1 MLDQFVQYLINFDL
15 FYFYFFNI
23 QLRNSLLDFLMPIIT
38 YGGAQITW
46 LIFCGLLYLW
56 GDQKA
61 KRTAFVILVALVIGY
76 FFSEAIKLLIA
87 RPRPGDILNIGFFM
101 EETGYSFPSG
111 HSIAS
116 FSAFSIL
123 GIKYGYI
130 YIFIFLALM
139 VAISRIYLGVHYPSD
154 VLVGSALGIIFAL
167 IVLRMEGKL
176 ISLKNKVL
184 NQYLKQFFK

>member
-1 MLDQFVQYLINFDL
+1 MLDQFVQYLINLDL

>member
-1 MLDQFVQYLINFDL
+1 MLDQFIQYLTNLDL

-23 QLRNSLLDFLMPIIT
+23 QLKNSLFDFLMPIIT

-46 LIFCGLLYLW
+46 LIFCGLFYLW

-61 KRTAFVILVALVIGY
+61 KRVAFLILVALVIGY
-76 FFSEAIKLLIA
+76 FFSEAIKLLFA
-87 RPRPGDILNIGFFM
+87 RPRPGDILDIGFFM

-123 GIKYGYI
+123 GVKYGYI
-130 YIFIFLALM
+130 YLFIFLALM

-167 IVLRMEGKL
+167 TVLRMEGKL
-176 ISLKNKVL
+176 ISLKNKVF